1 MIYFKDLGYQF
12 LNQHSKKQFQYYEQ
26 IKGIQ
31 VHNEALIIFNKFY
44 QNIEASQKKF
54 VDFSKY
60 VLYVVLYTNNW
71 GKVYKIV
78 FLTKVY

>member
-78 FLTKVY
+78 FLTKVE